1 MLFGLT
7 WAADRCNAYGSPD
20 VLDGH
25 DGMERPFSLRPPWP
39 VSFLLALSIIALAVP
54 LLALLG
60 MEAARLTTSERARLF
75 GEARLTAERIAA
87 DLDQTM
93 NGYIAILESLATTPA
108 LAEDDFATV
117 YRQAEAALN
126 SRGLYAFLR
135 DVSGQQLFNTRLPY
149 GTPLP
154 VSKRA
159 DDEAFTEKHPYVSDV
174 VTGDVAKKAVM
185 AVSVPIFRNGKLRYV
200 MSLSLEPSLMK
211 ALLDRQKIPPE
222 WRATIADRKDVVIA
236 RTRLHEEF
244 VGRSL
249 GDAKNRDGAEQGK
262 DLEGRDVK
270 WGIAPSRVAGWT
282 VYVSV
287 PAALVDAAA
296 RDALLNYVLI
306 VAAFTCV
313 GVAGAVGVARVITKP
328 LNMAE
333 DAAKAL
339 GEGRKVEF
347 KPTLVAEAN
356 AIGTALVEAA
366 ELREHAEQ
374 QILLLMR
381 EVNHRSKNMLAV
393 VQAIARQMPSRDP
406 KQFVR
411 EFSDRI
417 VGLAASQ
424 DLLIESNWQGVRVA
438 DLVRSQLSLFRELI
452 GTRIEITG
460 PPVRLQPPAA
470 QAIGMALHELA
481 TNASKYGALS
491 EGNGD
496 GKVLVSWHLEG
507 TGEERAFVLVW
518 AEENGP
524 PVKPPERRGFGY
536 TIMVAMVEKSLDATV
551 SIDYAPGGL
560 IWKVHAP
567 ARCTYEGPETS
578 GGPAKRKS

>member
-1 MLFGLT
+1 
-7 WAADRCNAYGSPD
+7 
-20 VLDGH
+20 
-25 DGMERPFSLRPPWP
+25 MERPFSLRPPWP

-60 MEAARLTTSERARLF
+60 MEAARLTSSERARLF
-75 GEARLTAERIAA
+75 GDARLTAERIAA
-87 DLDQTM
+87 DLDQTL

-108 LAEDDFATV
+108 LREDDFATV
-117 YRQAEAALN
+117 YRQADAALS

-135 DVSGQQLFNTRLPY
+135 DKSGQQLFNTRVPF
-149 GTPLP
+149 GSPLP
-154 VSKRA
+154 VSGGF
-159 DDEAFTEKHPYVSDV
+159 DDQVFTEKRPYVSDV
-174 VTGDVAKKAVM
+174 VIGDVAKRAVM
-185 AVSVPIFRNGKLRYV
+185 AVSVPVFRNEKLRYV
-200 MSLSLEPSLMK
+200 LSLSLEPSLMK
-211 ALLDRQKIPPE
+211 ELLDRQKIDPE
-222 WRATIADRKDVVIA
+222 WRATIADRKSIVIA
-236 RTRLHEEF
+236 RTRLQEEF
-244 VGRSL
+244 VGKPL
-249 GDAKNRDGAEQGK
+249 KEAKNRDGEEQGK

-270 WGIAPSRVAGWT
+270 WGTAPSRVAGW
-282 VYVSV
+282 VVHVSV

-313 GVAGAVGVARVITKP
+313 GIAGAVGVARVITKP
-328 LNMAE
+328 LDMAE

-347 KPTLVAEAN
+347 KPTLVTEAN

-366 ELREHAEQ
+366 DLRAQAEQ

-393 VQAIARQMPSRDP
+393 VQAIARQMPSNDP

-411 EFSDRI
+411 QFSDRI

-438 DLVRSQLSLFRELI
+438 DLVRSQLALFRELI
-452 GTRIEITG
+452 GMRIEITG

-491 EGNGD
+491 DNN
-496 GKVLVSWHLEG
+496 GKVRVSWRLEG
-507 TGEERAFVLVW
+507 GGEERAFVLVW
-518 AEENGP
+518 AEEDGP

-551 SIDYAPGGL
+551 TMDYAPSGL
-560 IWKVHAP
+560 VWKVNAP
-567 ARCTYEGPETS
+567 ARCTYEGPETA

>member
-1 MLFGLT
+1 
-7 WAADRCNAYGSPD
+7 
-20 VLDGH
+20 
-25 DGMERPFSLRPPWP
+25 MERPFSLRPPWP

-60 MEAARLTTSERARLF
+60 MEAARLTTSERSRLF

-87 DLDQTM
+87 DLDQTL

-108 LAEDDFATV
+108 LGEDDFATV
-117 YRQAEAALN
+117 YRQAEAALS

-135 DVSGQQLFNTRLPY
+135 DTKGQQLFNTRLPY

-154 VSKRA
+154 ISKRA

-174 VTGDVAKKAVM
+174 VIGDVAKKAVM

-200 MSLSLEPSLMK
+200 ISLSLEPSLLK
-211 ALLDRQKIPPE
+211 ELLDRQKIPPE
-222 WRATIADRKDVVIA
+222 WRATIADRKDIVIA

-244 VGRSL
+244 VGKALR
-249 GDAKNRDGAEQGK
+249 DAKNRDGVEQGK

-270 WGIAPSRVAGWT
+270 WGMAPSRVAGWI

-287 PAALVDAAA
+287 PAVLVDAAA

-313 GVAGAVGVARVITKP
+313 GIAGAVGVARVITKP
-328 LNMAE
+328 LDMAE

-347 KPTLVAEAN
+347 KPTLVTEAN

-366 ELREHAEQ
+366 ELRAHAEQ

-393 VQAIARQMPSRDP
+393 VQAIARQMPSTDP

-411 EFSDRI
+411 QFSDRI

-438 DLVRSQLSLFRELI
+438 DLVRSQLALFRELI
-452 GTRIEITG
+452 GTRIEIVG

-496 GKVLVSWHLEG
+496 GKVRVSWRLEG
-507 TGEERAFVLVW
+507 AGEERAFVLVW
-518 AEENGP
+518 AEEKGP

-551 SIDYAPGGL
+551 TIDYAPSGL
-560 IWKVHAP
+560 VWQVHAP

>member
-1 MLFGLT
+1 MKILSL
-7 WAADRCNAYGSPD
+7 
-20 VLDGH
+20 
-25 DGMERPFSLRPPWP
+25 LRPPWP

-60 MEAARLTTSERARLF
+60 MEATRLTSSERARLF
-75 GEARLTAERIAA
+75 GEARRSAERIAA
-87 DLDQTM
+87 DLDQTL
-93 NGYIAILESLATTPA
+93 NGYIAVLESLATTPA

-117 YRQAEAALN
+117 YRQAQAALG

-135 DVSGQQLFNTRLPY
+135 DPTGQQLFNTRVPY
-149 GTPLP
+149 GTALP
-154 VSKRA
+154 RSQGF
-159 DDEAFTEKHPYVSDV
+159 DDQVVQTSRPYVSDV
-174 VTGDVAKKAVM
+174 VIGDVAKRPVM
-185 AVSVPIFRNGKLRYV
+185 AVSVPVLRNGKLRYV
-200 MSLSLEPSLMK
+200 LSLSLEPALMK
-211 ALLDRQKIPPE
+211 ELLDRQKMPPD
-222 WRATIADRKDVVIA
+222 WRATIADRKGVVIA
-236 RTRLHEEF
+236 RTRLHQEF
-244 VGRSL
+244 VGKPLSDESRSDRSE
-249 GDAKNRDGAEQGK
+249 GQPEGT
-262 DLEGRDVK
+262 DLEGRSVK
-270 WGIAPSRVAGWT
+270 WGTAPSAVAGWK

-287 PAALVDAAA
+287 PSALVDAAA
-296 RDALLNYVLI
+296 REALLSYILI

-313 GVAGAVGVARVITKP
+313 GIAGAVGVARIITKP

-339 GEGRKVEF
+339 GEGRAVQF
-347 KPTLVAEAN
+347 KPTLVTEAN

-366 ELREHAEQ
+366 ELREQAEQ
-374 QILLLMR
+374 QIMLLMR

-393 VQAIARQMPSRDP
+393 VQAIARQMSTSDP
-406 KQFVR
+406 KLFVR
-411 EFSDRI
+411 QFSDRI

-491 EGNGD
+491 DSE
-496 GKVLVSWHLEG
+496 GKVRVSWKLEG
-507 TGEERAFVLVW
+507 KDDARAFCLEW
-518 AEENGP
+518 AESGGP
-524 PVKPPERRGFGY
+524 AVKPPDRRGFGY

-551 SIDYAPGGL
+551 EVSYEPEGL
-560 IWKVHAP
+560 VWKVQAP
-567 ARCTYEGPETS
+567 ARCTYEGPTTV
-578 GGPAKRKS
+578 GGPAKREGT

>member
-1 MLFGLT
+1 
-7 WAADRCNAYGSPD
+7 
-20 VLDGH
+20 
-25 DGMERPFSLRPPWP
+25 MERPFSLRPPWP

-54 LLALLG
+54 LLALMG

-87 DLDQTM
+87 DLDQTL

-108 LAEDDFATV
+108 LGQDNLETV
-117 YRQAEAALN
+117 YQQAEAALN

-135 DVSGQQLFNTRLPY
+135 DTTGQQLFNTRLPF
-149 GTPLP
+149 GAPLP
-154 VSKRA
+154 RSGGFDDQVFAEKRP
-159 DDEAFTEKHPYVSDV
+159 FVSDV
-174 VTGDVAKKAVM
+174 VIGAVVKRAVM
-185 AVSVPIFRNGKLRYV
+185 AVSVPVFRRNKLRYV
-200 MSLSLEPSLMK
+200 MSLSLEPALMK
-211 ALLDRQKIPPE
+211 ELLDRQKIPPE
-222 WRATIADRKDVVIA
+222 WRATIADRKGVVIA

-244 VGRSL
+244 VGKPLS
-249 GDAKNRDGAEQGK
+249 DADNRDGKEQGK

-270 WGIAPSRVAGWT
+270 WGTAPSRVAGW
-282 VYVSV
+282 VVHVSI
-287 PAALVDAAA
+287 PAALVDDAA

-313 GVAGAVGVARVITKP
+313 GIAGAVGVARVITKP
-328 LNMAE
+328 LDMAE
-333 DAAKAL
+333 EAAKAL
-339 GEGRKVEF
+339 GEGRPVEF
-347 KPTLVAEAN
+347 KPTLVTEAN
-356 AIGTALVEAA
+356 AIGNALVEAA
-366 ELREHAEQ
+366 ELRAQAEQ

-393 VQAIARQMPSRDP
+393 VQAIARQMPSHDP

-411 EFSDRI
+411 RFSDRI

-452 GTRIEITG
+452 GTRIEISG

-491 EGNGD
+491 DNN
-496 GKVLVSWHLEG
+496 GKVKVSWRLEG
-507 TGEERAFVLVW
+507 AGEERAFVLVW
-518 AEENGP
+518 AEEDGP
-524 PVKPPERRGFGY
+524 PVTQPERRGFGY

-551 SIDYAPGGL
+551 TIDYAASGL
-560 IWKVHAP
+560 VWKVSAP
-567 ARCTYEGPETS
+567 ARCTYEGPETA
-578 GGPAKRKS
+578 GKAANRKG

>member
-1 MLFGLT
+1 
-7 WAADRCNAYGSPD
+7 
-20 VLDGH
+20 
-25 DGMERPFSLRPPWP
+25 MERFFSLRPPWP

-60 MEAARLTTSERARLF
+60 VEAARLTMSERARLSS
-75 GEARLTAERIAA
+75 EARLTAERIAA
-87 DLDQTM
+87 DLDQTL
-93 NGYIAILESLATTPA
+93 NGYIAVLESLATTPA
-108 LAEDDFATV
+108 LGEDDIATV
-117 YRQAEAALN
+117 YRQAEAALS

-135 DVSGQQLFNTRLPY
+135 DRSGQQLFNTRLPY
-149 GTPLP
+149 GSNLP
-154 VSKRA
+154 VS
-159 DDEAFTEKHPYVSDV
+159 DLDEHMLAEKGPYVSNIV
-174 VTGDVAKKAVM
+174 VGKVAKKAVM
-185 AVSVPIFRNGKLRYV
+185 SVNVPVLRNNKLRYV
-200 MSLSLEPSLMK
+200 LSLSLEPQLMK
-211 ALLDRQKIPPE
+211 ELLDRQKLPQE
-222 WRATIADRKDVVIA
+222 WRATIADRESVIIA
-236 RTRLHEEF
+236 RTGLQEGF
-244 VGRSL
+244 VGKTLTDARSKER
-249 GDAKNRDGAEQGK
+249 GEEGK

-270 WGIAPSRVAGWT
+270 WETAPSKVTGWT

-313 GVAGAVGVARVITKP
+313 GVAGAVGVARVITRP
-328 LNMAE
+328 LDMAE
-333 DAAKAL
+333 EAAKAL
-339 GEGRKVEF
+339 GEGRPVEF
-347 KPTLVAEAN
+347 KPTLVSEAN

-366 ELREHAEQ
+366 ELRAQAEQ

-393 VQAIARQMPSRDP
+393 VQAIARQMPSNDP

-411 EFSDRI
+411 QFSDRI

-438 DLVRSQLSLFRELI
+438 DLVRSQLALFRELI
-452 GTRIEITG
+452 GTRIEISG

-491 EGNGD
+491 DAKGR
-496 GKVLVSWHLEG
+496 LCVSWRMQRA
-507 TGEERAFVLVW
+507 GEEREFVLVW
-518 AEENGP
+518 AEEEGP

-551 SIDYAPGGL
+551 DIDYAPGGL
-560 IWKVHAP
+560 VWKVVAP
-567 ARCTYEGPETS
+567 ARCTFEAPETA
-578 GGPAKRKS
+578 GRAARRKG

>member
-1 MLFGLT
+1 
-7 WAADRCNAYGSPD
+7 
-20 VLDGH
+20 
-25 DGMERPFSLRPPWP
+25 MERPFSLRPPWP

-75 GEARLTAERIAA
+75 GDARLTAERIAA
-87 DLDQTM
+87 DVDQTL

-108 LAEDDFATV
+108 LAEDDLETV
-117 YRQAEAALN
+117 YRQAEAALS

-135 DVSGQQLFNTRLPY
+135 DPSGQQLFNTRVPF
-149 GTPLP
+149 GSPLP
-154 VSKRA
+154 NSGDPK
-159 DDEAFTEKHPYVSDV
+159 DQAFTDKHPYVSDV
-174 VTGDVAKKAVM
+174 VIGDVAKRAVM
-185 AVSVPIFRNGKLRYV
+185 AVSVPVFRKDKLRYV
-200 MSLSLEPSLMK
+200 LSLSLEPSLMK
-211 ALLDRQKIPPE
+211 QLLDRQKIPPE
-222 WRATIADRKDVVIA
+222 WRATIADRKGIVIA
-236 RTRLHEEF
+236 RTKLQDEF
-244 VGRSL
+244 VGKPL
-249 GDAKNRDGAEQGK
+249 TDAKKRDGAEQGK
-262 DLEGRDVK
+262 DLEGRNVK
-270 WGIAPSRVAGWT
+270 WGTAPSRVAGWI
-282 VYVSV
+282 VHVSV
-287 PAALVDAAA
+287 PAVLLDAAA

-313 GVAGAVGVARVITKP
+313 GIAGAVGVARVITKP
-328 LNMAE
+328 LDMAE

-366 ELREHAEQ
+366 ELRAHAEQ

-393 VQAIARQMPSRDP
+393 VQAIARQMPSDDP

-411 EFSDRI
+411 QFSDRI

-438 DLVRSQLSLFRELI
+438 DLVRSQLALFRELI
-452 GTRIEITG
+452 GTRIEIEG

-491 EGNGD
+491 GSD
-496 GKVLVSWHLEG
+496 GKVRISWRMEG
-507 TGEERAFVLVW
+507 SGEERAFVLAW
-518 AEENGP
+518 AEQDGP
-524 PVKPPERRGFGY
+524 AVTPPQRRGFGY

-551 SIDYAPGGL
+551 TIDYAPSGL
-560 IWKVHAP
+560 VWKMHAP
-567 ARCTYEGPETS
+567 ARCTYEGPETG
-578 GGPAKRKS
+578 GGPAKRKG

>member
-1 MLFGLT
+1 
-7 WAADRCNAYGSPD
+7 
-20 VLDGH
+20 
-25 DGMERPFSLRPPWP
+25 MERSFSLRPPWP

-60 MEAARLTTSERARLF
+60 VEAARLMMSERARLSS
-75 GEARLTAERIAA
+75 EARLTAERIAA
-87 DLDQTM
+87 DLDQTL

-108 LAEDDFATV
+108 LGEDDIATV
-117 YRQAEAALN
+117 YRQAEAALS

-135 DVSGQQLFNTRLPY
+135 DKSGQQLFNTRVPY
-149 GTPLP
+149 GSTLP
-154 VSKRA
+154 VT
-159 DDEAFTEKHPYVSDV
+159 DLDEHMLAEKSPYVSNV
-174 VTGDVAKKAVM
+174 VLGKVAKKAVM
-185 AVSVPIFRNGKLRYV
+185 SVNVPVLRNNKLLYV
-200 MSLSLEPSLMK
+200 LSLSLEPQLMK
-211 ALLDRQKIPPE
+211 ELLDRQKLPQE
-222 WRATIADRKDVVIA
+222 WRATIADRESIVIA
-236 RTRLHEEF
+236 RTGLQEGF
-244 VGRSL
+244 VGKTLTDARSRER
-249 GDAKNRDGAEQGK
+249 GEQGK

-270 WGIAPSRVAGWT
+270 WETAPSRVTGWT

-313 GVAGAVGVARVITKP
+313 GVAGAVGVARVITRP
-328 LNMAE
+328 LDMAE
-333 DAAKAL
+333 EAAKAL
-339 GEGRKVEF
+339 GEGRPVEF
-347 KPTLVAEAN
+347 KPTLVSEAN

-366 ELREHAEQ
+366 ELRAQAEQ

-381 EVNHRSKNMLAV
+381 EGNHRSKNMLAV
-393 VQAIARQMPSRDP
+393 VQAIARQMPSNDP

-411 EFSDRI
+411 QFSDRI

-438 DLVRSQLSLFRELI
+438 DLVRSQLALFRELI
-452 GTRIEITG
+452 GTRIEISG

-491 EGNGD
+491 DSNGR
-496 GKVLVSWHLEG
+496 LCVSWRMQRS
-507 TGEERAFVLVW
+507 GEEREFVLVW
-518 AEENGP
+518 TETEGP

-551 SIDYAPGGL
+551 DIDYAPGGL
-560 IWKVHAP
+560 VWKVVAP
-567 ARCTYEGPETS
+567 ARCTFEGPETAGRS
-578 GGPAKRKS
+578 ARRKG